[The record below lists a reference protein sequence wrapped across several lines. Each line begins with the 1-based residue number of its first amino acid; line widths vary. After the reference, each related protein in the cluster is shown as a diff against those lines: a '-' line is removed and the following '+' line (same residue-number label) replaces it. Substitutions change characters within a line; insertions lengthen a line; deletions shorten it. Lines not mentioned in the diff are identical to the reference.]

1 MSQVIAVS
9 NQKGGVGKTTT
20 SVNLAAAL
28 ATLGHRTLLIDMDPQ
43 GNATSAL
50 GIDKHALKMHSYHLM
65 VADVAVDSLVHKTEI
80 DGLEILPTNLDLT
93 GAEIELVS
101 ALARETRLRKALATA
116 RNEYEYILIDCPP
129 SLGLLTINALTAAD
143 SVLVPLQCEYYA
155 LEGLSSLL
163 NTISLVRQS
172 LNPRIRLHGILLT
185 MFDRRNRLSF
195 QVESDVR
202 QHFMDAV
209 YETRIPRN
217 VRLSESPS
225 FGKPVLLYERHC
237 TGAMAYDS
245 LANEVVS
252 RQPVWVEQSVPVSVE
267 VR

>member
-1 MSQVIAVS
+1 
-9 NQKGGVGKTTT
+9 
-20 SVNLAAAL
+20 
-28 ATLGHRTLLIDMDPQ
+28 MDPQ

-50 GIDKHALKMHSYHLM
+50 GINKQELTQHAYHLL
-65 VADVAVDSLVHKTEI
+65 VADVPVRALVHRTEI
-80 DGLEILPTNLDLT
+80 AELDVLPTNLDLT

-101 ALARETRLRKALATA
+101 ALARETRLRQALSAA
-116 RNEYEYILIDCPP
+116 RNEYDFIFIDCPP

-195 QVESDVR
+195 QVEADVR
-202 QHFMDAV
+202 QHFHDAV

-225 FGKPVLLYERHC
+225 FGKPVVLYEQNC
-237 TGAMAYDS
+237 SGALAYGA
-245 LANEVVS
+245 LAIEVAS
-252 RQPVWVEQSVPVSVE
+252 KQPVWAEQQVPIAEQQVPVTVE
-267 VR
+267 VCS